1 MAASKSKARTKKE
14 RDLNGFKFETL
25 KLAFKAGIATV
36 TLNRPRELNAMSI
49 TMREELGAC
58 FEELRYDARVR
69 AVVLTGAGKAFCA
82 GGDVNDFN
90 GTSAE
95 DLHDLMRYK
104 SHRWFSQ
111 VWNLPQPLI
120 VAVNGTAAGGGAN
133 LALAGDVVIGSD
145 TARFGET
152 FVRIGLVPDLGGLF
166 LLPRIVGIQ
175 RAKQMCFSG
184 KVIDAKEALDLGLFS
199 EVLPQDK
206 LLARA
211 TEIAAGLARHPV
223 KTIAAM
229 KTMLNRSFEM
239 SMEQM
244 LQLEL
249 FVQSFIFSTG
259 DHREALDAFLNRRPP
274 KFK

>member
-1 MAASKSKARTKKE
+1 MATRKKKAP
-14 RDLNGFKFETL
+14 DLNAVKFKTL
-25 KLAFKAGIATV
+25 KLQFKAGIATV
-36 TLNRPRELNAMSI
+36 TLNRPKQLNAMNI
-49 TMREELGAC
+49 TMREELGDC
-58 FEELRYDARVR
+58 FEQLRYDPRVR
-69 AVVLTGAGKAFCA
+69 AVILAAAGKAFCA

-90 GTSAE
+90 GTAAE

-104 SHRWFSQ
+104 SHRWFTQ

-133 LALAGDVVIGSD
+133 LALAGDVVIGCD
-145 TARFGET
+145 EARFGET
-152 FVRIGLVPDLGGLF
+152 FVRIGIVPDLGGLF
-166 LLPRIVGIQ
+166 LLPRIVGLQ

-184 KVIDAKEALDLGLFS
+184 KVIAAKEALQLGIFS
-199 EVLPQDK
+199 ELVPRDR
-206 LLARA
+206 LLERA
-211 TEIAAGLARHPV
+211 QAVAADLARHPV

-229 KTMLNRSFEM
+229 KTMLNRSFET
-239 SMEQM
+239 SMEEM

-249 FVQSFIFSTG
+249 FVQSFLFSTA